1 MMTDVDTM
9 IGATSQDEETAGV
22 QDSFMFIGELAKLT
36 KCDPKTIRFY
46 ERAELL
52 SPPRHGR
59 FRTYL
64 YSDVKRLQNVLM
76 LRKLG
81 VPIAQIKDILEMA
94 GGDTNILASELAVKM
109 LRSHLTVLRGKQ
121 DEISQQ
127 IEQTSSVLER
137 SVA

>member
-1 MMTDVDTM
+1 M
-9 IGATSQDEETAGV
+9 
-22 QDSFMFIGELAKLT
+22 
-36 KCDPKTIRFY
+36 
-46 ERAELL
+46 L

-64 YSDVKRLQNVLM
+64 GSDVKRLQNVLS

-81 VPIAQIKDILEMA
+81 VPIAQIKGIFEMV
-94 GGDTNILASELAVKM
+94 GGDVDVLASETAVKM
-109 LRSHLTVLRGKQ
+109 LRSHLNALRSKQ

-137 SVA
+137 CVA